1 MVGSG
6 FFLLESYG
14 FNDREKIALFYIL
27 TWEISMYL
35 SSNRITHFVESVI
48 K

>member
-6 FFLLESYG
+6 FLLLESYG
-14 FNDREKIALFYIL
+14 FNDREKNCFIL
-27 TWEISMYL
+27 YFELRNL